1 MTTTTAGV
9 PTLELNNTG
18 QGRGVRIPQLGFGVF
33 RIPPEETAQAVR
45 TALETGYRHV
55 DTAQAYRNEAGVAAG
70 IAESGVAREDVFV
83 TTKLANDAHGH
94 DNAITALEGS
104 LRRLGFDYVDLYLI
118 NWPLPAKD
126 TFVRTWQGFEDIL
139 RAGKARAVGVSNFQ
153 PAHLDR
159 LAEET
164 SLVPA
169 VNQIELHPA
178 LQQAELREYHRAHGI
193 ATEAWSPLA
202 QAGVLGDPVLTGLA
216 EKHGRT
222 AAQIVLRWHVQL
234 GNVVFPKSASPG
246 RMREN
251 IDVFGFELDD
261 EDMAEIGRLDEGRRT
276 GPDPDTFTG

>member
-1 MTTTTAGV
+1 MTTTDV
-9 PTLELNNTG
+9 PAVDLGN
-18 QGRGVRIPQLGFGVF
+18 GVRIPQFGFGVF
-33 RIPPEETAQAVR
+33 QIPPEDTAQAVR
-45 TALETGYRHV
+45 TALEAGYRHI
-55 DTAQAYRNEAGVAAG
+55 DTAQMYRNEEGVGAGVA
-70 IAESGVAREDVFV
+70 ESGLAREDVFV

-118 NWPLPAKD
+118 HWPLPHKD
-126 TFVRTWQGFEDIL
+126 NYVRTWQGFEDIL
-139 RAGKARAVGVSNFQ
+139 RAGKARAIGVSNFQ

-164 SLVPA
+164 GTVPA

-178 LQQAELREYHRAHGI
+178 LQQPELRAYHQAHGI

-202 QAGVLGDPVLTGLA
+202 QAEVLDDPVLKDLA

-222 AAQIVLRWHVQL
+222 AAQVVLRWHVQL
-234 GNVVFPKSASPG
+234 GNIVFPKSSSPE
-246 RMREN
+246 RIRQN

-261 EDMAEIGRLDEGRRT
+261 EDMAAIGKLDDGHRT